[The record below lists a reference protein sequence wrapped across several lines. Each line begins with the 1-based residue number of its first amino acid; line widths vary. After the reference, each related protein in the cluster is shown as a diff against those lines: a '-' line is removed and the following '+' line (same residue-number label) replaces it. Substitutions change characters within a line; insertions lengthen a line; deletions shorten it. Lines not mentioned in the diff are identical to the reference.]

1 MAPKIAAVFQRMSRA
16 RTPLK
21 NETSIAST
29 VRMSKV
35 PATKPVV
42 SLRDRSSA

>member
-21 NETSIAST
+21 NETTIAST
-29 VRMSKV
+29 VRMSATT
-35 PATKPVV
+35 ATKPVV
-42 SLRDRSSA
+42 SLRDRNSA